1 MEESITFCHTNF
13 LLLYIWIVF
22 HFFTSLKSVTL
33 SIL

>member
-1 MEESITFCHTNF
+1 MEESITFYQTNF
-13 LLLYIWIVF
+13 LLLNIWIAF